1 MKGFDVMEMMKL
13 ANGIQMP
20 ILGFGTFKIE
30 DLTVA
35 TESVKNAI
43 ACGYRHID
51 CAAVYGNEEA
61 VGEGIRKG
69 IIDANITREQ
79 LFIVSKVW
87 NSDQGYEATKQAF
100 EQTCNDLGVSYL
112 DLYLIHW
119 PAHDFEVTKGTWKA
133 MEELYQTGKIKAIG
147 VCNFMKH
154 HLEQLMQYAN
164 IKPMVN
170 QVELHPQF
178 PEKYL
183 RAFCQEN
190 NIAVTAWGPLMQ
202 GQVFENE
209 IMQKIAKKHN
219 RSISQITLRWHIQQN
234 IIAIPKSIRKERMID
249 NLNIFD
255 FVLDDEDMSDIDKI
269 NNARRLGPD
278 SDERT
283 F

>member
-1 MKGFDVMEMMKL
+1 MQTIQL
-13 ANGIQMP
+13 QNGVKMP

-30 DLTVA
+30 DESVA
-35 TESVKNAI
+35 TQSVKDAI
-43 ACGYRHID
+43 GCGYRHID
-51 CAAVYGNEEA
+51 CASVYGNEKA
-61 VGEGIRKG
+61 VGKG
-69 IIDANITREQ
+69 LKQGMQEAGLTRED

-87 NSDQGYEATKQAF
+87 NSDQGYENTKQAF
-100 EQTCNDLGVSYL
+100 LKTCEDLGVEYL

-119 PAHDFEVTKGTWKA
+119 PAHDIELTRGTWQA

-154 HLEQLMQYAN
+154 HLQELMTFAN
-164 IKPMVN
+164 VTPMVN

-183 RAFCQEN
+183 RAFCEAN

-202 GQVFENE
+202 GKVFENE
-209 IMQKIAKKHN
+209 IMQEIAKKHN
-219 RSISQITLRWHIQQN
+219 KSISQVTLRWHIQQN
-234 IIAIPKSIRKERMID
+234 IIAIPKSTHKERMLD

-255 FVLDDEDMSDIDKI
+255 FSLDEEDMMKIDQI
-269 NNARRLGPD
+269 NNGRRLGPD
-278 SDERT
+278 PDERT